1 MKSALDPGCRTAFD
15 LDGPQL
21 SAGKREDEINLGP
34 VGGPVVVRLGTVRG
48 RRDQGFDDKASPSLS
63 DDWMTEQ
70 RFFVPNSEQR
80 LRDAAIAYIEKWIMS
95 LV

>member
-1 MKSALDPGCRTAFD
+1 
-15 LDGPQL
+15 
-21 SAGKREDEINLGP
+21 
-34 VGGPVVVRLGTVRG
+34 
-48 RRDQGFDDKASPSLS
+48 
-63 DDWMTEQ
+63 MTEQ